1 MCIYR
6 REGKGKWGKQI
17 FFEKRGIFFERGIG
31 ELDSWRFCTEAVGFP
46 TRERCGSDG
55 FGAVA
60 QVGKSA

>member
-1 MCIYR
+1 MEKTDFFKK
-6 REGKGKWGKQI
+6 REK
-17 FFEKRGIFFERGIG
+17 IFFERGIG